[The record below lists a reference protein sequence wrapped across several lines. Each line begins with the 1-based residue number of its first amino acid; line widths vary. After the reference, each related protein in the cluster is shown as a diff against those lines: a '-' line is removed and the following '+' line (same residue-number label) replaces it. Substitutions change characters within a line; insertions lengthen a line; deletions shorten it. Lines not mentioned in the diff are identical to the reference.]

1 MDGLTKAFEHLSL
14 PSRNEKHEC
23 ISEGELNSS
32 LEKLLNSLTSQS
44 RERSLLMFRRLR
56 ELATSSNIIS
66 PVTIKLYE
74 SSLFYSLENDDFE
87 GFTLSAVRLVAELY
101 QSIPSDNKSRVISL
115 LLLFYA
121 IDVSREADFSTVFY
135 RLSDIER
142 SSEQVKYALSVF
154 MALRR
159 CDYVLWD
166 DLVERADFQ
175 QAILLKVYYIK

>member
-1 MDGLTKAFEHLSL
+1 M
-14 PSRNEKHEC
+14 
-23 ISEGELNSS
+23 
-32 LEKLLNSLTSQS
+32 
-44 RERSLLMFRRLR
+44 
-56 ELATSSNIIS
+56 
-66 PVTIKLYE
+66 
-74 SSLFYSLENDDFE
+74 
-87 GFTLSAVRLVAELY
+87 AELY